1 MDGVDDAFTA
11 IEHHPLICQVIFDDV
26 RRIKVKNFP
35 YLLLYFVDEQDGE
48 RQATITA
55 CVHERSDPQTW
66 RVES

>member
-1 MDGVDDAFTA
+1 MDAVDDAFTA

-35 YLLLYFVDEQDGE
+35 YLLLYFVIEDDSE
-48 RQATITA
+48 REATIVA

-66 RVES
+66 QKLN